1 MPTRIQLD
9 SKKHS
14 HWRYSA
20 CAALIASALA
30 GCGGGG
36 SGGGSPATLTGT
48 VIDGYISGATVC
60 LDLNNN
66 QSCDAG
72 EPNAKSGDKGSY
84 SLDVTGITIDALKT
98 SHLLTVVPEEAKDSD
113 DGGKTLKE
121 VEKAPFSLLAPVA
134 AYVGADNSL
143 SKAVISPLT
152 TLVSHD
158 MIVNNNTFSIAQVT
172 VRSRLE
178 LGSNVDLTQDFVA
191 ADRNGSLHKQ
201 AQVIA
206 AALGQAQKTVAE
218 NGAKPREAFVAAMA
232 YAQTYAKRLNESLTS
247 GSGSV
252 AEKTKFQIANAYRPE
267 VARLLTAG
275 QAFINSASA
284 SSPASVTAVLGEGV
298 YLADLLQE
306 NPPQYTKASIADG
319 KITVTGFERNG
330 NQWMA
335 RTEDGDPEYVLTS
348 TGWKEDNGCVNGPIK
363 DTGLAKAD
371 LTCIDGSNATVSVRT
386 LDVTNKSLA
395 DLGQSAPDSFKD
407 FKFPEGS
414 KVHLTVF
421 SNLTDEY
428 QIWGESPVT
437 GPDNAPLFNIANFM
451 NAYATGSTGI
461 RFYPDRDSAFSFTF
475 DLSGTGAKSGNVTL
489 WRSCSTAGIQ
499 PCFTPLGKA
508 TYEIKTVH
516 GQDVLIV
523 RVKPKEEAPGN
534 FFLFGVR
541 GGNLYSGV
549 YRPAFTGSVTDGFLN
564 KTAMNAVLKKAG
576 LPEIN

>member
-1 MPTRIQLD
+1 MPSRIQLD

-36 SGGGSPATLTGT
+36 GAGGSPATLTGA

-72 EPNAKSGDKGSY
+72 EPNAKSGEKGSY
-84 SLDVTGITIDALKT
+84 SLDVTGITIDALKN

-113 DGGKTLKE
+113 DDGQTLKE

-158 MIVNNNTFSIAQVT
+158 MIVTNNTFKDAQVA

-178 LGSNVDLTQDFVA
+178 LGTNVDLTQDFVA
-191 ADRNGSLHKQ
+191 ADPNDSLRKQ

-252 AEKTKFQIANAYRPE
+252 AEKTKYQIANAYRPDVE
-267 VARLLTAG
+267 NLLSAG

-284 SSPASVTAVLGEGV
+284 SSPASVTAVLSEGV
-298 YLADLLQE
+298 YLADLLKE
-306 NPPQYTKASIADG
+306 DTPQYTKASLANG
-319 KITVTGFERNG
+319 KITVTGFELTDAGWKERS
-330 NQWMA
+330 
-335 RTEDGDPEYVLTS
+335 EDGDYEYVLTKD
-348 TGWKEDNGCVNGPIK
+348 GWKEDNGCVNGPIK
-363 DTGLAKAD
+363 DTGPAKAE
-371 LTCIDGSNATVSVRT
+371 LTCIDGSMATMSVKT
-386 LDVTNKSLA
+386 LDITDKSLA
-395 DLGQSAPDSFKD
+395 ALGQSAPDTFKD
-407 FKFPEGS
+407 FRFPKDS

-421 SNLTDEY
+421 TNLTDEY
-428 QIWGESPVT
+428 QIWGGSPVT
-437 GPDNAPLFNIANFM
+437 GPNNAELSDISSFIS
-451 NAYATGSTGI
+451 AYATGNPGI
-461 RFYPDRDSAFSFTF
+461 RFYPDRDSSFSFTF
-475 DLSGTGAKSGNVTL
+475 DVSDTNAKSGAVSL
-489 WRSCSTAGIQ
+489 WPLCTAAGNT
-499 PCFTPLGKA
+499 PCNASLGKA
-508 TYEIKTVH
+508 TYEIKKVH
-516 GQDVLIV
+516 NQDLLIV
-523 RVKPKEEAPGN
+523 RIKPMEEAPGN
-534 FFLFGVR
+534 FLLFGVR
-541 GGNLYSGV
+541 DGKLYSGV

-564 KTAMNAVLKKAG
+564 KTAINAILNQVKWPLIK
-576 LPEIN
+576 